1 MSITLSD
8 QFRLFQNRTS
18 KLNQTSTENYGVEV
32 VDNPR
37 ENVSNDSKSSETIAL
52 VIVILMLIPTVI
64 LGIIF
69 WRKWK
74 IGKNEKYKK
83 R

>member
-1 MSITLSD
+1 MSIKLSD
-8 QFRLFQNRTS
+8 QFRLFQSRTS